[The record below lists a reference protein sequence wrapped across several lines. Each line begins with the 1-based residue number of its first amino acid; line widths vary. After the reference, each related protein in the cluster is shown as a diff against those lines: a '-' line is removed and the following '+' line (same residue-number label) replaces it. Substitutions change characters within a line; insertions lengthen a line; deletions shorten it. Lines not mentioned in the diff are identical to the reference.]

1 MKRDLIILVADQ
13 DTKNLLD
20 GLLPR
25 VHKIE
30 KLRAFTFDI
39 RVHINRDNGVLNNGV
54 NFLRNFLST
63 HDYAIAIFD
72 FEGCGRENS
81 KTRYAIE
88 NDFENDLVKN
98 GWAVAH
104 CASIVIEPEIESW
117 IWVRSPHLPAAID
130 WSLSSDI
137 YKWLEDS
144 NYLSAGQLKPSR
156 PKEAFEVAL
165 RICSVARSPALY
177 KAIASKASYKHC
189 QDASLWKL
197 IDALRSWFS

>member
-13 DTKNLLD
+13 DTRNLLD

-30 KLRAFTFDI
+30 KLREFTFDI

-63 HDYAIAIFD
+63 HDNAIAIFD
-72 FEGCGRENS
+72 FEGCGRENN

-88 NDFENDLVKN
+88 DEFENDLVKN
-98 GWAVAH
+98 GWSVSN

-130 WSLSSDI
+130 WSLSDDI
-137 YKWLEDS
+137 YQWLEDTKH
-144 NYLSAGQLKPSR
+144 LVAGQLKPSR
-156 PKEAFEVAL
+156 PKEAFEAAL
-165 RICSVARSPALY
+165 RICSVARSPSLY

-197 IDALRSWFS
+197 IDKLRTWFS